1 MMLKK
6 QTVWLLTMLSLVV
19 VLSVYYIM
27 SPEGESVVTVDEK
40 GQVAAE
46 KEKPMEEQPAK
57 DKGTDSEK
65 GKTEDKQTEDK
76 QTEDKETSAN
86 EQSAGDGSVVTEE
99 TSEGDDFTTYRMEM
113 DDQRSKMREEL
124 NDIVMSDKATAKEKS
139 EAYDKM
145 TELSDAEGTEK
156 TLETLI
162 KTKGYKDALVNAEGD
177 KVNITVKAK
186 EHSKAAAIDIIDIVE
201 KEVKNLNDV
210 AVTFEPSE

>member
-27 SPEGESVVTVDEK
+27 SPEGENVVTVDDKE
-40 GQVAAE
+40 QVAAE
-46 KEKPMEEQPAK
+46 KEKPMKEEPAKDGKEDTAPAK
-57 DKGTDSEK
+57 DK
-65 GKTEDKQTEDK
+65 TEGNDAK
-76 QTEDKETSAN
+76 DKETSAS
-86 EQSAGDGSVVTEE
+86 EQNGEVVTEE
-99 TSEGDDFTTYRMEM
+99 SSGGEDLFTTYRMEM
-113 DDQRSKMREEL
+113 DDQRSREREEL
-124 NDIVMSDKATAKEKS
+124 TEIVRSDKATAKEKS

-145 TELSDAEGTEK
+145 TELSEAEGTEK

-162 KTKGYKDALVNAEGD
+162 KTKGYKDALVNADGD

-186 EHSKAAAIDIIDIVE
+186 EHSKAAATDIIDIVA

-210 AVTFEPSE
+210 AVTFEPAD

>member
-27 SPEGESVVTVDEK
+27 SPEGENVVTVDEK

-124 NDIVMSDKATAKEKS
+124 NDIVMSDKATAKEK
-139 EAYDKM
+139 
-145 TELSDAEGTEK
+145 
-156 TLETLI
+156 
-162 KTKGYKDALVNAEGD
+162 
-177 KVNITVKAK
+177 AK
-186 EHSKAAAIDIIDIVE
+186 PMIR
-201 KEVKNLNDV
+201 
-210 AVTFEPSE
+210 

>member
-27 SPEGESVVTVDEK
+27 SPEGENAVSVNDE

-46 KEKPMEEQPAK
+46 KEQPVKEQPMK
-57 DKGTDSEK
+57 EEPSKEKNTESEK
-65 GKTEDKQTEDK
+65 GKTDGKER
-76 QTEDKETSAN
+76 EDKETSAS
-86 EQSAGDGSVVTEE
+86 EQSAEKGEVVTEE

-113 DDQRSKMREEL
+113 YDQRSKMREEL
-124 NDIVMSDKATAKEKS
+124 NEIVMSDKATAKEKS

-177 KVNITVKAK
+177 KVNITVKSK
-186 EHSKAAAIDIIDIVE
+186 DHSKAAAIDIIDLVG

>member
-1 MMLKK
+1 MLKK

-27 SPEGESVVTVDEK
+27 SPEGENVVSVDDE

-46 KEKPMEEQPAK
+46 KEKPMEEKPMKEEPAK
-57 DKGTDSEK
+57 DKGAESEK
-65 GKTEDKQTEDK
+65 GKTEGKETK
-76 QTEDKETSAN
+76 DKETSAS
-86 EQSAGDGSVVTEE
+86 EQSGENGAVVTEE
-99 TSEGDDFTTYRMEM
+99 SSGEDLFTTYRMEM
-113 DDQRSKMREEL
+113 DDQRSREREEL
-124 NDIVMSDKATAKEKS
+124 TEIVRSDKATAKEKS

-145 TELSDAEGTEK
+145 TELSEAQGTEK

-162 KTKGYKDALVNAEGD
+162 KTKGYKDALVNADGD

-186 EHSKAAAIDIIDIVE
+186 EHSKAAATDIIDLVA

-210 AVTFEPSE
+210 AVTFEPAE

>member
-1 MMLKK
+1 MLKK

-27 SPEGESVVTVDEK
+27 SPEGENVVSVDQE

-46 KEKPMEEQPAK
+46 KEKQEAPAKEEPAKEEPGK
-57 DKGTDSEK
+57 DKGTESEK
-65 GKTEDKQTEDK
+65 GKTEGK
-76 QTEDKETSAN
+76 DKETSAS
-86 EQSAGDGSVVTEE
+86 EQSGSNGEVVTEE
-99 TSEGDDFTTYRMEM
+99 SSGDDVFTTYRMEM
-113 DDQRSKMREEL
+113 DDQRSREREQL
-124 NDIVMSDKATAKEKS
+124 TEIVRSDKATAKEKS

-145 TELSDAEGTEK
+145 NELSEAEGTEK

-162 KTKGYKDALVNAEGD
+162 KTKGYKDALVNADGD

-186 EHSKAAAIDIIDIVE
+186 EHSKSAAADIIDIVA

-210 AVTFEPSE
+210 AVTFEPAD